1 MMRPFRRLVP
11 AFGLVL
17 FAASLTNPGRLA
29 AADKPRHILVDA
41 SHDGGG
47 WWFPQKSDFSF
58 GSPHQ
63 GKALADHL
71 RSLGYRVTELPRDAR
86 ITAALLAGADLVI
99 RDTGFGPY
107 LPAEV
112 DAYDRWVK
120 TGGRLLLLVDHHPQ
134 DALAERFGLQ
144 FRGIARI
151 PGPGPH
157 NTSARLGKFAP
168 DPLTQGVDPLQYL
181 GGSGLTAHPAEAKI
195 LGWLSTEDYLDLNDN
210 NVRDPDEPV
219 GPAALGVLPFGQ
231 GRIVFCGDSNLWQAV
246 PKRLIK
252 NTLSY
257 LTAP

>member
-1 MMRPFRRLVP
+1 MLRPSHQLALALGLTLLAVCTP
-11 AFGLVL
+11 A
-17 FAASLTNPGRLA
+17 PGRA
-29 AADKPRHILVDA
+29 EAPAKPRRVLIDA

-47 WWFPQKSDFSF
+47 WWFPQKSDFSA
-58 GSPHQ
+58 GAAHQ

-71 RSLGYRVTELPRDAR
+71 RSLGYRVTELPRDTR

-107 LPAEV
+107 LPAEI

-134 DALAERFGLQ
+134 DALAEHFGLQ

-157 NTSARLGKFAP
+157 NTTTRLNKFAP

-181 GGSGLTAHPAEAKI
+181 GGSGLTGQPAEAKI

-210 NVRDPDEPV
+210 NVKDPGEPV

>member
-1 MMRPFRRLVP
+1 MRPFRRLVP
-11 AFGLVL
+11 ALGLL
-17 FAASLTNPGRLA
+17 LLA
-29 AADKPRHILVDA
+29 ACAANSGRPEAPAKPRRVLVDA

-47 WWFPQKSDFSF
+47 WWFPQKADFSA
-58 GSPHQ
+58 GAPHQ

-71 RSLGYRVTELPRDAR
+71 RSLGYRVTELPRDTR

-107 LPAEV
+107 LPAEI

-120 TGGRLLLLVDHHPQ
+120 AGGRLLLLADHHPQ
-134 DALAERFGLQ
+134 DALAEHFGLHFQ
-144 FRGIARI
+144 SIARS
-151 PGPGPH
+151 PAAAPH
-157 NTSARLGKFAP
+157 NTTTRLAKFVP
-168 DPLTQGVDPLQYL
+168 HPLTEGVRPLDYL
-181 GGSGLTAHPAEAKI
+181 GGSGLTAQPAEAKI

-210 NVRDPDEPV
+210 SVKDAGEPV
-219 GPAALGVLPFGQ
+219 APAALGVLPFGE

-246 PKRLIK
+246 PQPLIK

>member
-11 AFGLVL
+11 ALGFTLLAAGL
-17 FAASLTNPGRLA
+17 ANPGRLA
-29 AADKPRHILVDA
+29 AADKPRQILIDA
-41 SHDGGG
+41 SHDGGA
-47 WWFPQKSDFSF
+47 WWAPQRGDFSS

-63 GKALADHL
+63 GKPLADHL
-71 RSLGYRVTELPRDAR
+71 RSLGFRVTELPRDTR
-86 ITAALLAGADLVI
+86 ITAALLGGADLVI
-99 RDTGFGPY
+99 RASGFGPY

-112 DAYDRWVK
+112 DTYESWVK
-120 TGGRLLLLVDHHPQ
+120 TGGRLLLLVEERPQ

-157 NTSARLGKFAP
+157 NTTTRLGKFAS
-168 DPLTQGVDPLQYL
+168 DPLTQGVDALKYL
-181 GGSGLTAHPAEAKI
+181 GGSGLTAQPPEAKI

-210 NVRDPDEPV
+210 NVKDPGEPV
-219 GPAALGVLPFGQ
+219 GPAALGILPFGQ
-231 GRIVFCGDSNLWQAV
+231 GRIVFCGDSNLWEAV